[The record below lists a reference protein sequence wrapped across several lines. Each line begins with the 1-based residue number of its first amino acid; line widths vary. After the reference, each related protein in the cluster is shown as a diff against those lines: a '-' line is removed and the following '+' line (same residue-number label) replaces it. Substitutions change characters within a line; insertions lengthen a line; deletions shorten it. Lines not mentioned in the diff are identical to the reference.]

1 MINKFV
7 NSKLFKQLFR
17 FGIVGFTAFL
27 IDAGLLYVL
36 TEYLH
41 IYYLISSVISFIVS
55 LIYNYILSIF
65 WVFDVKKKQTY
76 KEVLLFTILSVIG
89 LGVNQLVMYLKEY
102 LSEYDSDIAD
112 IEPIHGPN
120 RAGDI
125 PHSLANIDKARKL
138 LGYNPEFNMKDGLKE
153 AVKWYWNNL

>member
-7 NSKLFKQLFR
+7 HSKLFKQLFR

-89 LGVNQLVMYLKEY
+89 LGVNQLVMYIGVDLLNVYYMLCKIISTIIVMVY
-102 LSEYDSDIAD
+102 NFVTRKIF
-112 IEPIHGPN
+112 IE
-120 RAGDI
+120 
-125 PHSLANIDKARKL
+125 K
-138 LGYNPEFNMKDGLKE
+138 
-153 AVKWYWNNL
+153 

>member
-1 MINKFV
+1 MINKFIH
-7 NSKLFKQLFR
+7 SKLFKQLFR

-36 TEYLH
+36 TDFLH
-41 IYYLISSVISFIVS
+41 IHYLITSVISFIVS

-89 LGVNQLVMYLKEY
+89 LGINQLVMYLGVDLLNIYYMLCKIISTIIVMIY
-102 LSEYDSDIAD
+102 NFITRKIF
-112 IEPIHGPN
+112 IE
-120 RAGDI
+120 
-125 PHSLANIDKARKL
+125 K
-138 LGYNPEFNMKDGLKE
+138 
-153 AVKWYWNNL
+153 

>member
-1 MINKFV
+1 MINKFIH
-7 NSKLFKQLFR
+7 SKIFKQLFR

-36 TEYLH
+36 TDFLH
-41 IYYLISSVISFIVS
+41 IHYLISSVISFIVS

-89 LGVNQLVMYLKEY
+89 LGINQLVMYLGVDLLNIYYMLCKIISTIIVMIY
-102 LSEYDSDIAD
+102 NFITRKIF
-112 IEPIHGPN
+112 IE
-120 RAGDI
+120 
-125 PHSLANIDKARKL
+125 K
-138 LGYNPEFNMKDGLKE
+138 
-153 AVKWYWNNL
+153 

>member
-7 NSKLFKQLFR
+7 HSKLFKQLFR

-41 IYYLISSVISFIVS
+41 VYYLISSVISFIVS

-89 LGVNQLVMYLKEY
+89 LGVNQLVMYIGVDLLNVYYMLCKIISTIIVMVY
-102 LSEYDSDIAD
+102 NFVTRKIF
-112 IEPIHGPN
+112 IE
-120 RAGDI
+120 
-125 PHSLANIDKARKL
+125 K
-138 LGYNPEFNMKDGLKE
+138 
-153 AVKWYWNNL
+153 

>member
-1 MINKFV
+1 MINKFIH
-7 NSKLFKQLFR
+7 SKIFKQLFR

-36 TEYLH
+36 TDFLH
-41 IYYLISSVISFIVS
+41 IHYLISSVISFIVS

-89 LGVNQLVMYLKEY
+89 LGINQLVMYVGVDFLNIYYMLCKIMATIIVMIY
-102 LSEYDSDIAD
+102 NFITRKIF
-112 IEPIHGPN
+112 IE
-120 RAGDI
+120 
-125 PHSLANIDKARKL
+125 K
-138 LGYNPEFNMKDGLKE
+138 
-153 AVKWYWNNL
+153 

>member
-7 NSKLFKQLFR
+7 HSKLFKQLFR

-36 TEYLH
+36 TEYLY

-89 LGVNQLVMYLKEY
+89 LGVNQLVMYIGVDLLNVYYMLCKIISTIIVMVY
-102 LSEYDSDIAD
+102 NFVTRKIF
-112 IEPIHGPN
+112 IE
-120 RAGDI
+120 
-125 PHSLANIDKARKL
+125 K
-138 LGYNPEFNMKDGLKE
+138 
-153 AVKWYWNNL
+153 

>member
-7 NSKLFKQLFR
+7 HSKLFKQLFR

-36 TEYLH
+36 TKYLH

-89 LGVNQLVMYLKEY
+89 LGVNQLVMYIGVDLLNVYYMLCKIISTIIVMVY
-102 LSEYDSDIAD
+102 NFVTRKIF
-112 IEPIHGPN
+112 IE
-120 RAGDI
+120 
-125 PHSLANIDKARKL
+125 K
-138 LGYNPEFNMKDGLKE
+138 
-153 AVKWYWNNL
+153 

>member
-1 MINKFV
+1 MINKFIH
-7 NSKLFKQLFR
+7 SKLFKQLFR

-36 TEYLH
+36 TDFLH
-41 IYYLISSVISFIVS
+41 IHYLISSVISFIVS

-89 LGVNQLVMYLKEY
+89 LGINLLVMYVGVDFLNIYYMLCKIMATIIVMIY
-102 LSEYDSDIAD
+102 NFITRKIF
-112 IEPIHGPN
+112 IE
-120 RAGDI
+120 
-125 PHSLANIDKARKL
+125 K
-138 LGYNPEFNMKDGLKE
+138 
-153 AVKWYWNNL
+153 